1 MRLESPSRGPTPWK
15 ASKIGQSRQLNQ
27 VRRGPW
33 SMQVIQLAV
42 SNTSQANAIQ
52 NALEHNGDW
61 DIARVAQPDP
71 RIGGIILVDDIALD
85 RVLPTLVN
93 PERVVLITRNRP
105 ESLTRAWD
113 SGIISVVFESDSI
126 ETILL
131 AVLAASL
138 RSTPSRPAL
147 PIAK

>member
-1 MRLESPSRGPTPWK
+1 
-15 ASKIGQSRQLNQ
+15 
-27 VRRGPW
+27 
-33 SMQVIQLAV
+33 MQVIQLAV

-71 RIGGIILVDDIALD
+71 RIGGIIIADDRALD
-85 RVLPTLVN
+85 RTLPTLVS

-105 ESLTRAWD
+105 ESLTRAWEA
-113 SGIISVVFESDSI
+113 GIISVVFESDSV

-138 RSTPSRPAL
+138 RSQPAKPAL

>member
-1 MRLESPSRGPTPWK
+1 
-15 ASKIGQSRQLNQ
+15 
-27 VRRGPW
+27 
-33 SMQVIQLAV
+33 MQVIQLAV

-61 DIARVAQPDP
+61 DIVRVAQPDS
-71 RIGGIILVDDIALD
+71 RIDGIILVDDIALD
-85 RVLPTLVN
+85 RILPTLVN

-138 RSTPSRPAL
+138 RSTSPRPAL